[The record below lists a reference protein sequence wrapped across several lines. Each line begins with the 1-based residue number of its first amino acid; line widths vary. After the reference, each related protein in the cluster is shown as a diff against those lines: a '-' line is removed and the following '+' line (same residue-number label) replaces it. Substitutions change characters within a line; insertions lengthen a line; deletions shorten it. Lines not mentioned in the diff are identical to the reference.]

1 MPKPSTNQ
9 TVADLAPSDAVLTAY
24 DHQHLITYL
33 RLLDADAQGA
43 DWNEVSK
50 IVLGID
56 SIQEPERA
64 RNAWKSH
71 LARANWMTEHGYKD
85 LLKDVG

>member
-1 MPKPSTNQ
+1 MPKPPIDQ
-9 TVADLAPSDAVLTAY
+9 KVADLAPVDAVLTAY

-33 RLLDADAQGA
+33 RLLDAESQGA
-43 DWNEVSK
+43 DWSEVSK
-50 IVLGID
+50 IILGID

-71 LARANWMTEHGYKD
+71 LARAHWMTETGYKD
-85 LLKDVG
+85 LLKDAG